1 MKHILISLFALLL
14 IFQGNDALGQMK
26 KASMPKGNLMSLEC
40 SAVGDVPDPFY
51 YFKLTNEND
60 VINAVYWSTQVQK
73 YTKVTMDVMVMV
85 KMRNVITRRRMF
97 EYAKE
102 YHNEGGQSRLIWHLM
117 TFFSKGGHF
126 ESTGYNYIP
135 DEDAVED
142 LKNIFKQQLNEPS
155 TQFVSFVD
163 KNGEPLAEEAIE
175 EYQNDPALR
184 PKQAEQA
191 PALPLLEVEEEL
203 EELVP

>member
-1 MKHILISLFALLL
+1 MKHFLISLFALLL
-14 IFQGNDALGQMK
+14 ICPGSEALGQMK
-26 KASMPKGNLMSLEC
+26 KATMPKGNLMSLEC

-60 VINAVYWSTQVQK
+60 VINAIYWSTQVQK

-85 KMRNVITRRRMF
+85 KLRNVITRKRMF

-102 YHNEGGQSRLIWHLM
+102 YHNEGGQSRLTWHLM
-117 TFFSKGGHF
+117 AFFSKGGHF
-126 ESTGYNYIP
+126 ESTGYNFIP

-142 LKNIFKQQLNEPS
+142 LKTIFKQQLTEPS
-155 TQFVSFVD
+155 TMFVSFVD
-163 KNGEPLAEEAIE
+163 KDGEPLEEEDVE

-184 PKQAEQA
+184 TQQAKQ
-191 PALPLLEVEEEL
+191 PALPLLEAEEEEEEL
-203 EELVP
+203 MP

>member
-1 MKHILISLFALLL
+1 MKHFLISLFSLLL
-14 IFQGNDALGQMK
+14 ICQGTEALGQIK
-26 KASMPKGNLMSLEC
+26 KATMPKGNIMSLEC

-85 KMRNVITRRRMF
+85 KMRNIITRHRMF

-102 YHNEGGQSRLIWHLM
+102 YHNEGGQSRFTWHLM
-117 TFFSKGGHF
+117 AFFSKGGHF

-135 DEDAVED
+135 DEDAVEE

-155 TQFVSFVD
+155 TLFVSFVNQD
-163 KNGEPLAEEAIE
+163 GEELVDEELE
-175 EYQNDPALR
+175 EYQNDPTLR
-184 PKQAEQA
+184 PKSADK
-191 PALPLLEVEEEL
+191 PALPLLEVEEEE
-203 EELVP
+203 EELQ

>member
-1 MKHILISLFALLL
+1 MKHFLISLFSLLL
-14 IFQGNDALGQMK
+14 ICQGTEALGQIK
-26 KASMPKGNLMSLEC
+26 KATMPKGNIMSLEC
-40 SAVGDVPDPFY
+40 SAIGDVPDPFY

-85 KMRNVITRRRMF
+85 KMRNIITRHRMF

-102 YHNEGGQSRLIWHLM
+102 YHNEGGQSRLTWHLIA
-117 TFFSKGGHF
+117 FFSQGGHF

-135 DEDAVED
+135 DEDAVEE

-155 TQFVSFVD
+155 TLFVSFVNQD
-163 KNGEPLAEEAIE
+163 GEELEDEELE

-184 PKQAEQA
+184 PKSADK
-191 PALPLLEVEEEL
+191 PALPLLEVEEEE
-203 EELVP
+203 EEL